1 MQLVGWPV
9 VWVGF
14 SGKVMT
20 TAETCTQA
28 QQVQF
33 PQGCV
38 QICHCRLLCVALSE
52 NGVWRL
58 NIVLALSHDLVG
70 TQVFTSVSHHQFNRI
85 LSKQPDHDF
94 SAGGTRWK

>member
-52 NGVWRL
+52 NGVWALFRYPQNSKFFHSLSITSIFGRMHEAL
-58 NIVLALSHDLVG
+58 NVG
-70 TQVFTSVSHHQFNRI
+70 KKNN
-85 LSKQPDHDF
+85 
-94 SAGGTRWK
+94 